1 MATFL
6 ATGEGLTSPD
16 SKPVF
21 QGKLHVYVSLNREND
36 SLCVLLCYIY
46 YGMAVDKIA
55 KV

>member
-21 QGKLHVYVSLNREND
+21 QGKLHVYVSLENY

-46 YGMAVDKIA
+46 HGMAVDKNA